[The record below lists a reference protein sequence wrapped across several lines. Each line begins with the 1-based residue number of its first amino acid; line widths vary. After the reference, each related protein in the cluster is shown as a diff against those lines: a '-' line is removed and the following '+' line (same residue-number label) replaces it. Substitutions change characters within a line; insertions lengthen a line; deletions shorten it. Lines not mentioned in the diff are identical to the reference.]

1 MVYKPYGTWAA
12 QSEWTYELPPKVNVL
27 GVAAGGTPP
36 SRSSRLAN
44 DVDIQGQGNVVIATS
59 DHELIFLTGSGI
71 ERHIVSLQGEFVSMV
86 AGPEWVFVV
95 HREGSTTMDGKTIE
109 LRASASAAY
118 VVTGSQNLTGRLIKF
133 DDFCLLQKDS
143 LPIPKGR
150 TVKWIGITEEG
161 VSPAST
167 MHARL
172 SRMNSI

>member
-1 MVYKPYGTWAA
+1 M
-12 QSEWTYELPPKVNVL
+12 L

-36 SRSSRLAN
+36 SRSSRLAK

-71 ERHIVSLQGEFVSMV
+71 ERHIMSLQGEFVSMV
-86 AGPEWVFVV
+86 AGSEWVFVV
-95 HREGSTTMDGKTIE
+95 HREGSTTMDGKAIE
-109 LRASASAAY
+109 LRTSAAATY

-161 VSPAST
+161 VSPAFVAHVK
-167 MHARL
+167 M
-172 SRMNSI
+172 SRIISM